1 MSYKTLYG
9 DCIMKC
15 DILQHLPIN
24 CDITVSQYIL
34 RHRLTS
40 HYMEMLAKL
49 SARPHFNMGL
59 FAALRARE
67 WELTQLFPTTPVAGS
82 GHPVML

>member
-9 DCIMKC
+9 DCIVMC
-15 DILQHLPIN
+15 DILQHLLIN
-24 CDITVSQYIL
+24 RDITVSRHIL
-34 RHRLTS
+34 CRRLTS

-49 SARPHFNMGL
+49 SARPHFNIGL
-59 FAALRARE
+59 FAAMGARG
-67 WELTQLFPTTPVAGS
+67 WALTQLFPTSPVPGS